1 MRQMLAIF
9 LLCLTLIL
17 ASCAQPFPPEGT
29 AAEIAAETAVQSE
42 AETVAVTTMQSETV
56 TTEETTEQT
65 ETEAAVETEDGA
77 FALVDWMIF
86 VRYDGRSYT
95 RENSEPTVIA
105 EDQLGAQLS
114 CVESKP
120 PSPTPMDYVVPDFA
134 SFGYPIGTPFY
145 EIAGVPIE
153 YEIAVYDRDSGDYHL
168 LATEESLPVDATVHY
183 SAFRYSDFADAFADG
198 VEVVTDYEAYFGP
211 TRQKY
216 EPYDAAFFEDNIL
229 AVIHVTEGS
238 SGVGHHVQSVRRVGN
253 HIEILVRRTVS
264 LATTDDTTYCT
275 ITAAISREDWQEM
288 DITVQY
294 FTEEYSITNWG
305 DMLSV
310 ETKITHES
318 ALFDTFKAGT
328 VAVITEYESFPGR
341 DQRIFSVYDEA
352 FFEDYVLAIVYLEE
366 GSGSIQNAITN
377 VRRVQDWI
385 EIHIQRNVPPEGTCD
400 MAYWTLTAAIP
411 REDWNGSEIVPVI
424 HTVQS

>member
-1 MRQMLAIF
+1 MRRIIAICLICFSMLMS
-9 LLCLTLIL
+9 
-17 ASCAQPFPPEGT
+17 SCAEPFPPAGT
-29 AAEIAAETAVQSE
+29 AADKTVQTDDGIAAETTAR
-42 AETVAVTTMQSETV
+42 AETET
-56 TTEETTEQT
+56 
-65 ETEAAVETEDGA
+65 AVETEDA
-77 FALVDWMIF
+77 AYALVDWMIF
-86 VRYDGRSYT
+86 VRYNGRSYT
-95 RENSEPTVIA
+95 RDFSEPTVIP
-105 EDQLGAQLS
+105 EDRIGELLGY
-114 CVESKP
+114 VESTP
-120 PSPTPMDYVVPDFA
+120 PSPTPVDYPTNVPDLT
-134 SFGYPIGTPFY
+134 SFGYRIGAPFY
-145 EIAGVPIE
+145 EIAGVPVE
-153 YEIAVYDRDSGDYHL
+153 YEIAVYDRESGDYHL
-168 LATEESLPVDATVHY
+168 LCTQESLPIDATFHR
-183 SAFRYSDFADAFADG
+183 SAFNDAFADG
-198 VEVVTDYEAYFGP
+198 VEIAADYETYFGAA
-211 TRQKY
+211 RQIYAAVDK
-216 EPYDAAFFEDNIL
+216 AFFDDNIL

-238 SGVGHHVQSVRRVGN
+238 SGIGHQVQSACRVGN
-253 HIEILVRRTVS
+253 HIEILIRRMVPI
-264 LATTDDTTYCT
+264 ATTDDLTYCT

-318 ALFDTFKAGT
+318 ALFDTFKDGT

-341 DQRIFSVYDEA
+341 DQPIFSVYDEA

-411 REDWNGSEIVPVI
+411 REEWDGAEIVPVI